1 MTEIGWN
8 VGVIVIIGICAVM
21 DCLWK
26 KVWMP
31 LVWGMGVYILIWT
44 LMSGDFSGE
53 RIMTQLLPGVLVAV
67 ILYTASVLTQG
78 QIGRA
83 DGIVMGMLVMAAG
96 MEQGICFI
104 AYSLFYTFAV
114 AAFLVA
120 FLRKKRKTR
129 IPFLPFLLLGYLT
142 MLWQQITLS

>member
-8 VGVIVIIGICAVM
+8 VGVIVIMGICAVM

-44 LMSGDFSGE
+44 LMSGEFSGE
-53 RIMTQLLPGVLVAV
+53 RIMTQFLPGVLVAV

-78 QIGRA
+78 QIGRN
-83 DGIVMGMLVMAAG
+83 GILV
-96 MEQGICFI
+96 
-104 AYSLFYTFAV
+104 
-114 AAFLVA
+114 FL
-120 FLRKKRKTR
+120 FLRRNATRKTA
-129 IPFLPFLLLGYLT
+129 T
-142 MLWQQITLS
+142 ANA

>member
-1 MTEIGWN
+1 VTEIGWN
-8 VGVIVIIGICAVM
+8 VGVIVIMGICAVM

-53 RIMTQLLPGVLVAV
+53 RIMTQLLPGVFVAV

-96 MEQGICFI
+96 MEQGICFM
-104 AYSLFYTFAV
+104 AYSLFYAFAV
-114 AAFLVA
+114 AVFLVA

-142 MLWQQITLS
+142 MLWQQMTLS

>member
-1 MTEIGWN
+1 
-8 VGVIVIIGICAVM
+8 
-21 DCLWK
+21 
-26 KVWMP
+26 
-31 LVWGMGVYILIWT
+31 
-44 LMSGDFSGE
+44 MSGEFSGE
-53 RIMTQLLPGVLVAV
+53 RIMTQFLPGVLVAV

-96 MEQGICFI
+96 MEQGICFM
-104 AYSLFYTFAV
+104 AYSLFYAFA
-114 AAFLVA
+114 VA

-142 MLWQQITLS
+142 MLWQQMTLS

>member
-8 VGVIVIIGICAVM
+8 VGVIVIMGICAVM

-31 LVWGMGVYILIWT
+31 LVWGLGVYILIWT
-44 LMSGDFSGE
+44 LISEDFSGE
-53 RIMTQLLPGVLVAV
+53 KIMTQLLPGVLVAV

-83 DGIVMGMLVMAAG
+83 DGIVMGILVMAAG
-96 MEQGICFI
+96 IEQGICFI
-104 AYSLFYTFAV
+104 AYSLLYTFA
-114 AAFLVA
+114 AAVFLVV

-142 MLWQQITLS
+142 VLWQQVMLS

>member
-1 MTEIGWN
+1 
-8 VGVIVIIGICAVM
+8 
-21 DCLWK
+21 
-26 KVWMP
+26 
-31 LVWGMGVYILIWT
+31 
-44 LMSGDFSGE
+44 MSGEFSGE
-53 RIMTQLLPGVLVAV
+53 RIMTQFLPGVLVAV

-96 MEQGICFI
+96 MEQGICFM
-104 AYSLFYTFAV
+104 AYSLFYAFAV
-114 AAFLVA
+114 AVFLVA

>member
-8 VGVIVIIGICAVM
+8 VGVIVIMGICAVM

-44 LMSGDFSGE
+44 LMSGEFSGE

-96 MEQGICFI
+96 MEQGICFM
-104 AYSLFYTFAV
+104 AYSLFYAFAV
-114 AAFLVA
+114 AVFLVA

-142 MLWQQITLS
+142 MLWQQMTLS

>member
-8 VGVIVIIGICAVM
+8 VGVIVIMGICAVM

-44 LMSGDFSGE
+44 LMSGEFSGE
-53 RIMTQLLPGVLVAV
+53 RIMTQFLPGVLVAV

-83 DGIVMGMLVMAAG
+83 DGIVMGQAWNRESVSWRTA
-96 MEQGICFI
+96 CFMH
-104 AYSLFYTFAV
+104 
-114 AAFLVA
+114 
-120 FLRKKRKTR
+120 LR
-129 IPFLPFLLLGYLT
+129 
-142 MLWQQITLS
+142 WQFFW

>member
-8 VGVIVIIGICAVM
+8 VGVIVIMGICAVM

-44 LMSGDFSGE
+44 LMSGEFSGE
-53 RIMTQLLPGVLVAV
+53 RIMTQFLPGVLVAV

-96 MEQGICFI
+96 MEQGICFM
-104 AYSLFYTFAV
+104 AYSLFYAFAV
-114 AAFLVA
+114 AVFLVA

-129 IPFLPFLLLGYLT
+129 IPFLPFLPLGYLT
-142 MLWQQITLS
+142 MLWQQMTLS

>member
-8 VGVIVIIGICAVM
+8 VGVIVIMGICAVM

-44 LMSGDFSGE
+44 LMSGEFSGE
-53 RIMTQLLPGVLVAV
+53 RIMTQFLPGVLVAV

-78 QIGRA
+78 QIGRW
-83 DGIVMGMLVMAAG
+83 DRNGDVGYGSRHGTGNLFHGV
-96 MEQGICFI
+96 QPVLCICGGSFSGGVP
-104 AYSLFYTFAV
+104 A
-114 AAFLVA
+114 
-120 FLRKKRKTR
+120 
-129 IPFLPFLLLGYLT
+129 
-142 MLWQQITLS
+142 

>member
-1 MTEIGWN
+1 
-8 VGVIVIIGICAVM
+8 
-21 DCLWK
+21 
-26 KVWMP
+26 
-31 LVWGMGVYILIWT
+31 
-44 LMSGDFSGE
+44 MSGEFSGE
-53 RIMTQLLPGVLVAV
+53 RIMTQFLPGVLVAV

-96 MEQGICFI
+96 MEQGICFM
-104 AYSLFYTFAV
+104 AYSLFYAFAV
-114 AAFLVA
+114 AVFLVT

-142 MLWQQITLS
+142 MLWQQMTLS